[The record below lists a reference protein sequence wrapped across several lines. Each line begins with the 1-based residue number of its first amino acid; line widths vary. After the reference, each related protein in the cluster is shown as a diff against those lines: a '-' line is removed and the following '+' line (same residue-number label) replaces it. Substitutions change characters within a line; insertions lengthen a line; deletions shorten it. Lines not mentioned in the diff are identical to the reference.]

1 LIVFLVVFAGDAFG
15 YTGNVVS
22 VFGTGFALVGE
33 LVPDR
38 GQFRA
43 RLATTR
49 RPIYN
54 RFVSG
59 TSFAQFVD

>member
-1 LIVFLVVFAGDAFG
+1 M
-15 YTGNVVS
+15 S

-33 LVPDR
+33 LVPER

-49 RPIYN
+49 RPIDY
-54 RFVSG
+54 RLVSG